1 MIKAELINYMG
12 SDLTV
17 VNAAR
22 VSFAKESNWNPE
34 GELNERDI
42 RLVKYL
48 GDHHTSKHLSLI
60 HI

>member
-1 MIKAELINYMG
+1 MIKAKLIDYMG

-22 VSFAKESNWNPE
+22 ASFAKESNWDPE
-34 GELNERDI
+34 GELNERDE
-42 RLVKYL
+42 RLI
-48 GDHHTSKHLSLI
+48 LSLI